1 MKYKP
6 NELEKMGEHLSQR
19 ERVAQKASRDS
30 IKYKQCEY
38 LIDKLGKI
46 YDAVITSVQDY
57 GMFAEIPENGCEGLI
72 KTQDI
77 GYKNWTPDLKN
88 HSFIEPATGR
98 QIRLGDNI
106 KVIIKS
112 VDLEKKEINLTI
124 LDIY

>member
-6 NELEKMGEHLSQR
+6 KELEKMATHLSQR

-30 IKYKQCEY
+30 VKYKQCEY

-46 YDAVITSVQDY
+46 YDGVITSVQEY

-72 KTQDI
+72 KASDV
-77 GYKNWTPDLKN
+77 GYKNWTPDLKK
-88 HSFIEPATGR
+88 HCFVEETTGR
-98 QIRLGDNI
+98 KIRLGDTV
-106 KVIIKS
+106 KLIIKS

>member
-1 MKYKP
+1 MKHKLK
-6 NELEKMGEHLSQR
+6 ELEKKTTRLSQK

-30 IKYKQCEY
+30 VKYKQCEY

-46 YDAVITSVQDY
+46 YDGVITSVQEY

-72 KTQDI
+72 KTSDI
-77 GYKNWTPDLKN
+77 GYKNWTPDLKK
-88 HSFIEPATGR
+88 HCFVEEITGR
-98 QIRLGDNI
+98 KIRLGDTI
-106 KVIIKS
+106 KVIIKL

>member
-6 NELEKMGEHLSQR
+6 KELEKMATHLSQR

-30 IKYKQCEY
+30 VKYKQCEY

-46 YDAVITSVQDY
+46 YEGVITSVQEY

-72 KTQDI
+72 KTQDV
-77 GYKNWTPDLKN
+77 GYKSWTPDLKN
-88 HSFIEPATGR
+88 HCFVEEITGR
-98 QIRLGDNI
+98 KIRLGDTVKI
-106 KVIIKS
+106 IIKS
-112 VDLEKKEINLTI
+112 VDLERKEINLSV